1 MDKNN
6 SPVLSVIIPTYKD
19 WDNLKQCLESLNKQ
33 SLSKDNYEVIV
44 VNNNPED
51 TCPFILPSDNMK
63 ICEEKTPG
71 SYAARNKGIR
81 ESRGRYFAFTD
92 SDCIPDAEWLEKGL
106 AKVQQTEKRVA
117 GEIIMSYKNKDYLTL
132 AELFEKYYA
141 FRDHKKSDND
151 IILTANMFVRKKLF
165 EEIGLFNSN
174 TMSGGDVEWSERAE
188 KKKYKKLFDKDVIVY
203 HPARDTLKKL
213 FEKNKR
219 IVEGKIKLYKSE
231 SHLFYIY
238 KLIRA
243 IIPPFKTYVKLYYNN
258 RKVESAYNLIRLYVA
273 IYLVRIHREI
283 SLFLLR
289 TKYKSS
295 HI

>member
-1 MDKNN
+1 MDKNK
-6 SPVLSVIIPTYKD
+6 SLILSVIIPTYKD

-63 ICEEKTPG
+63 ICEEQTPG

-92 SDCIPDAEWLEKGL
+92 SDCIPDVEWLEKGL

-117 GEIIMSYKNKDYLTL
+117 GDIIMSYKNKDYLTL
-132 AELFEKYYA
+132 AELYEKYYA

-165 EEIGLFNSN
+165 DEIGLFNSN
-174 TMSGGDVEWSERAE
+174 TMSGGDVEWSQRAE
-188 KKKYKKLFDKDVIVY
+188 KKNYKKIFKKDIIVY
-203 HPARDTLKKL
+203 HPARDTLTKL
-213 FEKNKR
+213 FAKNKR
-219 IVEGKIKLYKSE
+219 IVNGKIKLYKSE
-231 SHLFYIY
+231 SQLFYVY

-243 IIPPFKTYVKLYYNN
+243 IIPPFKTYVKLYHYN
-258 RKVESAYNLIRLYVA
+258 RKVESVYNLIRLYVA
-273 IYLVRIHREI
+273 IYIVRIHRAMS
-283 SLFLLR
+283 SLLLR
-289 TKYKSS
+289 INSKNA